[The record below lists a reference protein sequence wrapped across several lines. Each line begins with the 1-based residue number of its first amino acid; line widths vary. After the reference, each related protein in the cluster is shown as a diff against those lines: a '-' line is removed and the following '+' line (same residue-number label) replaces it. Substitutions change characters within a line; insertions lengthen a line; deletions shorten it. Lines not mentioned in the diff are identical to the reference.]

1 MNNSKF
7 GGLGCEKNAVDL
19 QLEGNTMG
27 GAKHIR
33 ETKLGAQ
40 QQIRLKL
47 LEIKVGQRSWQFNTE
62 MEWSR
67 LL

>member
-27 GAKHIR
+27 AAKHIR

-40 QQIRLKL
+40 
-47 LEIKVGQRSWQFNTE
+47 
-62 MEWSR
+62 
-67 LL
+67 

>member
-7 GGLGCEKNAVDL
+7 RGLGFEKKAVDL

-27 GAKHIR
+27 GAKHTR

-40 QQIRLKL
+40 
-47 LEIKVGQRSWQFNTE
+47 
-62 MEWSR
+62 
-67 LL
+67 